1 MLSGCP
7 VYSPAHIFKPVSGC
21 FELSASGLFTRAG
34 SGSLARDR
42 VDLHDFWHARHL
54 SNLPRPYTNLIR
66 EVVSQIIGTG
76 GQTEYDRL
84 VVALSGGA
92 LGISFAFVERF
103 VGDDPPLALWT
114 LMAAWVAW
122 VCSLTLMLGS
132 HFVST
137 KALRKAVIQVDK
149 YLRKTVAT
157 VDEEKTDTER
167 VWSNNYDRVVGS
179 LNAFG
184 GLTFILGTLFA
195 SAFFLCNLE

>member
-1 MLSGCP
+1 MASARRSARHSQNSSYLSGLSR
-7 VYSPAHIFKPVSGC
+7 SPAASPKNCYRRQLP
-21 FELSASGLFTRAG
+21 LSR
-34 SGSLARDR
+34 
-42 VDLHDFWHARHL
+42 
-54 SNLPRPYTNLIR
+54 
-66 EVVSQIIGTG
+66 SQRRTHFVR
-76 GQTEYDRL
+76 RL
-84 VVALSGGA
+84 VAKP
-92 LGISFAFVERF
+92 R
-103 VGDDPPLALWT
+103 VGKCTWCKRVGRNSRTRRYL
-114 LMAAWVAW
+114 
-122 VCSLTLMLGS
+122 VCSSVGS

-149 YLRKTVAT
+149 YLRKTVTT